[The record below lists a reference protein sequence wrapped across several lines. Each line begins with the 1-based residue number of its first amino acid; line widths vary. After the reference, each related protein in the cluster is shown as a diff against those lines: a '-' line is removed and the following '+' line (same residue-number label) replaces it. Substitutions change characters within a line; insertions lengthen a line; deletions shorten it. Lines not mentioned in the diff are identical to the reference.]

1 MTHRHSLVKEG
12 AICGLIGAGS
22 VAVWFLVIDVLS
34 GRPLFTP
41 RLLGGMIT
49 GETDPTLAVVKY
61 TALHLAAFFGF
72 GLIVT
77 ELVHAAVRSPI
88 FRFALMMLFV
98 AFEFFFVGVSVVF
111 LEGTSS
117 DFPLWSVLA
126 ANTIAAAAITLY
138 LWKRH
143 PSLVR
148 SFRGE
153 ALGS

>member
-1 MTHRHSLVKEG
+1 MPHRHSLVREG
-12 AICGLIGAGS
+12 AVCGMLGAAA
-22 VAVWFLVIDVLS
+22 VAAWFLAIDLIN

-41 RLLGGMIT
+41 RFLGGMVT
-49 GETDPTLAVVKY
+49 GETDPTLAIVKY
-61 TALHLAAFFGF
+61 TALHLAAFLGF
-72 GLIVT
+72 GVLVT

-98 AFEFFFVGVSVVF
+98 AFEFFFVGVSLLF
-111 LEGTSS
+111 LEGTTN

-126 ANTIAAAAITLY
+126 ANTIAAAAMTLY

-143 PSLVR
+143 PSLIR
-148 SFRGE
+148 SLRRE